1 MHTFNFSGVYIIN
14 GKKIRLSK
22 TAEIATRWIGSYSS
36 VVVHTFFF
44 IISFT
49 ASLFGFI
56 RFDSMLL
63 ILTTIVSLEAI
74 YLSIFIQMSI
84 NKNNEVIE
92 IIQED
97 VGEIQEDIDEIQK
110 DVDEIQDDS
119 QNDEATQNKEGEAL
133 KNIQAILL
141 NLQKEIEILKKR

>member
-1 MHTFNFSGVYIIN
+1 
-14 GKKIRLSK
+14 
-22 TAEIATRWIGSYSS
+22 
-36 VVVHTFFF
+36 
-44 IISFT
+44 
-49 ASLFGFI
+49 
-56 RFDSMLL
+56 MLL

-97 VGEIQEDIDEIQK
+97 VGEIQEDIDEIQ
-110 DVDEIQDDS
+110 DDS